1 MNKEMREYPR
11 RIKGFISKG
20 WIIDSIKEM
29 DDIDFHEIF
38 EVVRERYNDNLMEVE
53 K

>member
-1 MNKEMREYPR
+1 MNEEMREY
-11 RIKGFISKG
+11 GFISKG

-38 EVVRERYNDNLMEVE
+38 EVVRERHNNHMMGWKNE
-53 K
+53 